1 MFEIWVWSKFQ
12 SFTDLGTADGGGV
25 DQGEGETVQG
35 EGGAGGGEGVL
46 DGVVGEHVATAV
58 QPGPS

>member
-1 MFEIWVWSKFQ
+1 M
-12 SFTDLGTADGGGV
+12 
-25 DQGEGETVQG
+25 QG

-58 QPGPS
+58 QPGPG

>member
-1 MFEIWVWSKFQ
+1 M
-12 SFTDLGTADGGGV
+12 
-25 DQGEGETVQG
+25 QG

-58 QPGPS
+58 QAGPG